1 MTPRQSDSRSSH
13 VGFLTVGMGCCCE
26 WRAPRP
32 LRYVLPCMIVGVI
45 LYLYSSFVVFNH
57 ARVLES
63 GAETWEL
70 LLFHVMTFLLCWSL
84 TQTLLSTD
92 SFLPRRTL
100 SKEKMVELKL
110 QQTEPADSLVECK
123 MNGAVRTCR
132 KCRALKPDRTHHC
145 STCKRCVLKMDHH
158 CVYINKCI
166 GYFNYKH
173 FVLFL
178 GWSAA
183 TCLYQSSLI
192 FRYVLAESLDR
203 AATLY
208 FFGKLGLFSPHLQ
221 AVSVFFGSACLG
233 LALACFYLMH
243 LYFTAC
249 NFSTLEYCEKRD
261 DPDYIN
267 YYNVGVLR
275 NFQEVFGT
283 FRELPYWFVPVQPPS
298 FWKRDGK
305 TFPLNTKYIKVD

>member
-1 MTPRQSDSRSSH
+1 
-13 VGFLTVGMGCCCE
+13 MGCCCA

-32 LRYVLPCMIVGVI
+32 LRFVLPSIIVGVI
-45 LYLYSSFVVFNH
+45 LYLYVAFVVFAQSRAVRAGATIAEILPFH
-57 ARVLES
+57 AMT
-63 GAETWEL
+63 AL
-70 LLFHVMTFLLCWSL
+70 LSWSL
-84 TQTLLSTD
+84 AQTLRSSD
-92 SFLPRRTL
+92 SFVPRRTL
-100 SKEKMVELKL
+100 SKEQL
-110 QQTEPADSLVECK
+110 QQEPDESLVECK
-123 MNGAVRTCR
+123 LNGNRRTCR

-145 STCKRCVLKMDHH
+145 STCRRCVLKMDHH

-166 GYFNYKH
+166 GYFNYKF

-183 TCLYQSSLI
+183 TCLYQSSLL

-208 FFGKLGLFSPHLQ
+208 FFGKLGLFSEHLQ
-221 AVSVFFGSACLG
+221 TVSVFFFTTCLG

-243 LYFTAC
+243 LYFTAR
-249 NFSTLEYCEKRD
+249 NYSTLEYCEKRD

-267 YYNVGVLR
+267 YYTVGIAR

-283 FRELPYWFVPVQPPS
+283 FREFPYWFIPVHSPS
-298 FWKRDGK
+298 FRKRDGK
-305 TFPLNTKYIKVD
+305 TFPLNVKYTKVD